1 MQGSICPRYTFP
13 ITDMASYNRQ
23 SGLHLPRQYKSMS
36 KSSARKTNY
45 KIICSIDKSNR
56 TSVES
61 DFFDRAAWVLRESLY
76 KYWLPTFW
84 YNCFTTDQGKRN
96 DLSDLTK
103 FPHLSFLILNHHTS
117 SYIITP
123 HPKSSYRPQSSILMR
138 YNASWND
145 RVHNQKNLPHQER
158 RSEPRRDHSK

>member
-84 YNCFTTDQGKRN
+84 YNCFTTDQGKRY

-103 FPHLSFLILNHHTS
+103 FPHLPFPNVLPHPTS
-117 SYIITP
+117 S
-123 HPKSSYRPQSSILMR
+123 HRPQSSILIR
-138 YNASWND
+138 YNASSND
-145 RVHNQKNLPHQER
+145 RVHDQKNLPHQVR